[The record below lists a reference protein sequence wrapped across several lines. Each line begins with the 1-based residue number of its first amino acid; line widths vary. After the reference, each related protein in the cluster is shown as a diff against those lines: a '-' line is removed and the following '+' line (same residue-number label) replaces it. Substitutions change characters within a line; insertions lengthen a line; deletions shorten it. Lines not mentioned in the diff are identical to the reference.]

1 MEFVLKNK
9 TDKEIFIAMKM
20 TEQLFRRN
28 DKGFFFYQIILF
40 ERADLNIT
48 IDGFKTAVRAG
59 DVCFIYPSQKVIM
72 EGHFSGMAILFHP
85 NFFCIDIHA
94 KDVGCQ
100 GLLFNNFLND
110 CLLKCNDGDFNILK
124 NIYNQIIEEIIGTQ
138 IGKMD
143 MMRSYL
149 KIFLVNAVR
158 IKKQTI
164 TDDQKSKSLLGRQ
177 IEELIEQH
185 FLAENRLVFYA
196 DKLSVSTATFNRYCH
211 KYFQQ
216 SFVNIINLKKIALAK
231 KKLYLTNNSVKEI
244 AYNVGYNDP
253 MYFSRVFK
261 KNCGVSPREFREQLR
276 EN

>member
-9 TDKEIFIAMKM
+9 TDREIFIAMKM

-28 DKGFFFYQIILF
+28 DKGFFLYQIILF
-40 ERADLNIT
+40 EQADLNVT

-59 DVCFIYPSQKVIM
+59 DVCFIYPSQKVTM

-124 NIYNQIIEEIIGTQ
+124 NVYNQIIEEMIGTQ

-164 TDDQKSKSLLGRQ
+164 TDDQEFRPLLGRQ
-177 IEELIEQH
+177 IEELIEQY
-185 FLAENRLVFYA
+185 FLAENQLVFYA
-196 DKLSVSTATFNRYCH
+196 DKLSVSKATFNRYCH

-216 SFVNIINLKKIALAK
+216 SFVNIINLKRIALAK
-231 KKLYLTNNSVKEI
+231 KQLYLTNSSVKEI

-261 KNCGVSPREFREQLR
+261 KSCGVSPREFRAQLR